1 MVLQQLNRMHT
12 NKLAEN
18 DNSNHGKS
26 LHRVTCQS
34 TWFAL
39 AAVILLTVVLRYGLL
54 DVPLERDEGEY
65 AYAGQLILQG
75 ISPYKELFSMKLP
88 GIYAAYAGLLAL
100 FGETNTGIHTG
111 LLLINVSTILLLFFL
126 GKRLINPVTGVVAA
140 ASFAV
145 LSAGQSV
152 QGMFANA
159 EHFVILPAVGGLL
172 LLLRALDDDGPW
184 LLFSSGLLMGISFLM
199 KQHAAAFIAFGG
211 SYIIIDQLCKRRVNR
226 LSLTLRCALFTIGAI
241 IPYGLACLIFMLAGV
256 FQEFWFCTV
265 EYARTYIS
273 QVPIDHA
280 WEGFKDRATRIA
292 GSAPLVWTLAGLGLT
307 ALIWDR
313 QARRQAIFIAM
324 FAIFSFLA
332 ICPGFYFRPHYF
344 ILILPVSALLAGI
357 AISAVTNILSN
368 IPYRVVQYV
377 LPLLLAVI
385 CLIVSIYQQQDFL
398 FQMTPVEACRST
410 YRLNPFPESVQ
421 IGRFIRAHTKEDDRI
436 AVIGSEPQIYFYSGR
451 RSASKYIYMYPL
463 MEHHDF
469 ALEMQ
474 KEMIQEIE
482 SAQPEFL
489 IFVRINTSWLQR
501 PNSHKFLFDW
511 FETYKAKYY
520 KLVGLVDLL
529 DDKSVYQWM
538 PNIKWPPRSSHWIA
552 ILKRKI

>member
-1 MVLQQLNRMHT
+1 MSPLVTH
-12 NKLAEN
+12 LA
-18 DNSNHGKS
+18 
-26 LHRVTCQS
+26 C
-34 TWFAL
+34 WAL
-39 AAVILLTVVLRYGLL
+39 LATILLTGGIRYRLL

-75 ISPYKELFSMKLP
+75 IPPYKELSSMKLP

-100 FGETNTGIHTG
+100 FGQTNTGIHTG
-111 LLLINVSTILLLFFL
+111 LLLINVSTIILLFFL
-126 GKRLINPVTGVVAA
+126 GKRLIDPVTGVVSA

-145 LSAGQSV
+145 LSVGQSI
-152 QGMFANA
+152 QGVFANA
-159 EHFVILPAVGGLL
+159 EHFVILPAVAGLL
-172 LLLRALDDDGPW
+172 LLLRALDDDRPW
-184 LLFSSGLLMGISFLM
+184 LLFSSGLLLGISFLM
-199 KQHAAAFIAFGG
+199 KQHAAAFVAFGG
-211 SYIIIDQLCKRRVNR
+211 SYIMIDQLCKRRLNR
-226 LSLTLRCALFTIGAI
+226 SALISRCALFSIGAI
-241 IPYGLACLIFMLAGV
+241 IPYGLTCLIFMIAGV
-256 FQEFWFCTV
+256 FQEFWFWTV
-265 EYARTYIS
+265 EYARAYIS

-280 WEGFKDRATRIA
+280 WEGLKGRTTRIA

-313 QARRQAIFIAM
+313 QARRKAIFIAM

-344 ILILPVSALLAGI
+344 VLILPVSALLAGI

-368 IPYRVVQYV
+368 IRYRVVQYG

-385 CLIVSIYQQQDFL
+385 CLMVSIYQQQDFL
-398 FQMTPVEACRST
+398 FQMPPVEACRST
-410 YRLNPFPESVQ
+410 YGLNPFPESVE
-421 IGRFIRAHTKEDDRI
+421 IGRFIRAHTKENDRI

-463 MEHHDF
+463 MENHDF
-469 ALEMQ
+469 ALKMQ

-501 PNSHKFLFDW
+501 PDSHKLLFDW
-511 FETYKAKYY
+511 FETYTAKQYR
-520 KLVGLVDLL
+520 LVGLVDLL
-529 DDKSVYQWM
+529 DDKSMYHWI
-538 PNIKWPPRSSHWIA
+538 PNVKWPPRSSYWIA